1 MVTVEAWNDNGLE
14 DIRVVGVK
22 EGFYIQKKDFDK
34 IQESLKEYEEFLKEC
49 NEYNLLN
56 SNWYQFE
63 LNQERSN
70 NIPTLNNEDYWYSV
84 TKSKLIQN

>member
-34 IQESLKEYEEFLKEC
+34 IEESLKEYEEFLKEW

-56 SNWYQFE
+56 NNWYQFE

-70 NIPTLNNEDYWYSV
+70 DISTLNNEDYWYCV
-84 TKSKLIQN
+84 TKRKLI